1 MAIRTE
7 RADSSPSGHMTLMDH
22 LYELRTR
29 LVRASVAVAVGA
41 VIAWFLY
48 QPLLDLLLGPLRET
62 APKGSNLAENLLV
75 TDPLQ
80 PFALRLRITTYAA
93 IMMAMP
99 VILWQLWR
107 FISPGLYSNEKKYAV
122 WFVACGTALFVMG
135 AGIAFWTIPKAL
147 EFLQTIGGEDNFNQF
162 YAPDKYLRLIVY
174 MMLAFGIGFE
184 FPILLV
190 FLQLAGIVTTTKL
203 RQVRRYAI
211 VGIAVMVAVVT
222 PSADPI
228 SMIALTVPMCLF
240 YELSIIFGRIRERRA
255 RRAAA
260 AG

>member
-1 MAIRTE
+1 MAIRTH
-7 RADSSPSGHMTLMDH
+7 RVDDAPSGHMSLMDH
-22 LYELRTR
+22 LMELRTR
-29 LVRASVAVAVGA
+29 LVRSVLAVAVGA
-41 VIAWFLY
+41 CIAWFLY

-62 APKGSNLAENLLV
+62 APKGSDLAENLLI

-107 FISPGLYSNEKKYAV
+107 FISPGLYSNERKYAV
-122 WFVACGTALFVMG
+122 WFVASGTALFAMG
-135 AGIAFWTIPKAL
+135 AAIAFWTIPKAL

-162 YAPDKYLRLIVY
+162 YEPDKYLRLIVY

-190 FLQLAGIVTTTKL
+190 FLQLAGVVTTAKL
-203 RQVRRYAI
+203 RQSRRYAI
-211 VGIAVMVAVVT
+211 VGIAALVAVVT

-228 SMIALTVPMCLF
+228 SMLALTLPMCLF
-240 YELSIIFGRIRERRA
+240 YELAIVFGRLRERRI
-255 RRAAA
+255 RRAA
-260 AG
+260 